1 MSSFNFGNNQEKPYS
16 VSELNQIIKDKFQ
29 QIFPSSILVKGEIT
43 DISKSS
49 TGHVYF
55 TLTDK
60 KSQINC
66 IIWRHK
72 SYLIDKGMEAGKEVL
87 IEGKFN
93 LYVKG
98 GNYSLI
104 VEDIKLY
111 GEGEKYLKKEKLKK
125 ELKAKG
131 YFDKSRKKDMPF
143 LPKTIGIVTA
153 KNGAAVKDI
162 LKVLKRRNK
171 NVNVILTPSS
181 VQGEKAPSEI
191 ANAINLQNEYKKAD
205 VIIVGRGGGSS
216 EDLSA
221 FDERIVAEAI
231 YKSQIPIITAVGHE
245 VDYTIADFT
254 ADMRAETP
262 SSAAE
267 LIIKRKKEI
276 SKRIRNNLEKI
287 ESNLKRN
294 IDQYRDSLLNYK
306 KSLEKNTPLQIFNE
320 LKIQIEDNLAVLH
333 KSIDRKIFNKWQI
346 IERYRKDVNS
356 ISLRMFNI
364 QKKQVDELKN
374 KIYFLN
380 PLEKINSLYE
390 SLNNIKVNMASKIKY
405 KIERLQKRWQINSIR
420 LDDNSP
426 IKILKK
432 GYSITRK
439 NEQVIKSIKNL
450 NREDLIETILQDG
463 KLLSKIVEIK
473 EDDTF
478 S

>member
-29 QIFPSSILVKGEIT
+29 QIFPSLILVKGEIT

-55 TLTDK
+55 TITDK
-60 KSQINC
+60 KSQLNC

-72 SYLIDKGMEAGKEVL
+72 SYLLNEKIKDGKEVL
-87 IEGKFN
+87 IKGKFN

-104 VEDIKLY
+104 VEDIELY
-111 GEGEKYLKKEKLKK
+111 GEGEKYLKKAKLKK
-125 ELKAKG
+125 ELKLKG
-131 YFDKSRKKDMPF
+131 YFDKSRKKEMPF

-171 NVNVILTPSS
+171 NANVILTPSS

-245 VDYTIADFT
+245 VDYTIADYT

-267 LIIKRKKEI
+267 LIMRRKEEI
-276 SKRIRNNLEKI
+276 SKRIGNNLEKI
-287 ESNLKRN
+287 ESNLRRN
-294 IDQYRDSLLNYK
+294 IDQYRDSLLNNK
-306 KSLEKNTPLQIFNE
+306 KSLKKNTPLQIFNE
-320 LKIQIEDNLAVLH
+320 LKIQIEDNFAVLH

-346 IERYRKDVNS
+346 VERYRKDVNS

-364 QKKQVDELKN
+364 QKKQVDDLKN
-374 KIYFLN
+374 KVYFLN
-380 PLEKINSLYE
+380 PLEKINGLYE
-390 SLNNIKVNMASKIKY
+390 SLNNIKVNMASKIRY

-439 NEQVIKSIKNL
+439 NEQVTKSIKSL
-450 NREDLIETILQDG
+450 NRKDLIETILQDG

-473 EDDTF
+473 EDDIF

>member
-1 MSSFNFGNNQEKPYS
+1 
-16 VSELNQIIKDKFQ
+16 
-29 QIFPSSILVKGEIT
+29 
-43 DISKSS
+43 
-49 TGHVYF
+49 
-55 TLTDK
+55 
-60 KSQINC
+60 
-66 IIWRHK
+66 
-72 SYLIDKGMEAGKEVL
+72 
-87 IEGKFN
+87 
-93 LYVKG
+93 
-98 GNYSLI
+98 
-104 VEDIKLY
+104 
-111 GEGEKYLKKEKLKK
+111 
-125 ELKAKG
+125 
-131 YFDKSRKKDMPF
+131 
-143 LPKTIGIVTA
+143 
-153 KNGAAVKDI
+153 
-162 LKVLKRRNK
+162 
-171 NVNVILTPSS
+171 
-181 VQGEKAPSEI
+181 
-191 ANAINLQNEYKKAD
+191 
-205 VIIVGRGGGSS
+205 
-216 EDLSA
+216 
-221 FDERIVAEAI
+221 
-231 YKSQIPIITAVGHE
+231 
-245 VDYTIADFT
+245 
-254 ADMRAETP
+254 
-262 SSAAE
+262 
-267 LIIKRKKEI
+267 
-276 SKRIRNNLEKI
+276 
-287 ESNLKRN
+287 LKRN

-390 SLNNIKVNMASKIKY
+390 SLNNIKVNMASKIRY